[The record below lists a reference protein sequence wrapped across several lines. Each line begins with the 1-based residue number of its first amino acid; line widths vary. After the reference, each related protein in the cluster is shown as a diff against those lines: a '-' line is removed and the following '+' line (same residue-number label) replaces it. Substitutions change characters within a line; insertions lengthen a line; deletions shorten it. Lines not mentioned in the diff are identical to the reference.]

1 MQYSSIRTNKEWNR
15 KISKSKKGIIEQKM
29 LVKQNHSSLIEAAN
43 IVSEGKQSK
52 RRQLIVINWRRVHN
66 FYKRG

>member
-1 MQYSSIRTNKEWNR
+1 
-15 KISKSKKGIIEQKM
+15 M

-52 RRQLIVINWRRVHN
+52 RRQLDVINGRRVHN
-66 FYKRG
+66 FHKKD